1 MKRVIILGAGYAGV
15 EAALTLHKK
24 LKKEPVKI
32 SIIDVHDRHTLLT
45 ELHEVAGNRVDEE
58 SVKVYLKDI
67 FKFTDVEIIRDKI
80 TSIDFE
86 KQNLKS
92 EENQYEYDY
101 LVIGCGSE
109 PAYFGI
115 EGMEENAFTLWSLE
129 DAKKINEHIRTMFH
143 LASKESDS
151 EKRQSYLTFVVG
163 GGGFTGI
170 EMIGELIQ
178 WVPILCKEYNV
189 SRNEVRL
196 IVVEAMDKIL
206 PVLHQ
211 SLIEKAMQYL
221 AKNHIQVL
229 TNSPITKVSA
239 DEILIKGGTSIPT
252 RTLIWTGGIKVNRFI
267 DTLGFP
273 AAPKGRGRIE
283 VNEYTQSTKYPNVF
297 FVGDNSYFVDENG
310 SALPPLVES
319 ALHTGKS
326 AAMNIVNMIHDKPLE
341 KCKPKLHGVMVSI
354 GRKYAVADTMGMRTS
369 GIMAMFIKHMV
380 NVHYQFGIGGFEQ
393 VIRYLKHQFTHK
405 RKDDNLI
412 KKHLTHE
419 TFSFWMVIMRVYLGY
434 MWLMQGIHKYSD
446 GWFSKVSIYAQRVA
460 DGAAD
465 ATAAASQ
472 AADAV
477 ASASQVV
484 DAATGAVLQ
493 GMNLIGQ
500 NTPDWYAWICENII
514 VPNALLF
521 QRLIV
526 ITELGLGIAFIT
538 GAFTFIAA
546 LISIGMNINFLLSTG
561 LWDYWYIVTS
571 IACLGG
577 AGRSFGVDHY
587 LMPWL
592 MRQWRYFVRNKGIKI
607 NI

>member
-1 MKRVIILGAGYAGV
+1 MKRIVVLGAGYAGV

-24 LKKEPVKI
+24 LKNESVKI
-32 SIIDVHDRHTLLT
+32 SIIDIHERHTLLT

-58 SVKVYLKDI
+58 SVKIYLKDI
-67 FKFTDVEIIRDKI
+67 FKFTDVEIIQDKI
-80 TSIDFE
+80 VSIDFE
-86 KQNLKS
+86 KQSLLS
-92 EENQYEYDY
+92 DASQYNYDY
-101 LVIGCGSE
+101 LVVGCGSE

-115 EGMEENAFTLWSLE
+115 EGMEENALTLWSLE
-129 DAKKINEHIRTMFH
+129 DATKINQHIRTMFH
-143 LASKESDS
+143 LAAKEDNP
-151 EKRQSYLTFVVG
+151 EKRKAYLTFVVG

-178 WVPILCKEYNV
+178 WTPVLCKEYNILK
-189 SRNEVRL
+189 SEVQL
-196 IVVEAMDKIL
+196 VVVEAMDKIL

-211 SLIEKAMQYL
+211 SLIEKAMTYL
-221 AKNHIQVL
+221 AKNHIKVM
-229 TNSPITKVSA
+229 TNSPITKV
-239 DEILIKGGTSIPT
+239 DRGEILIKDGSSIPT
-252 RTLIWTGGIKVNRFI
+252 HTLIWTGGIKVNRFV

-273 AAPKGRGRIE
+273 AAAKGRGRIE
-283 VNEYTQSTKYPNVF
+283 VNEYTQSTKNSNVF
-297 FVGDNSYFVDENG
+297 FVGDNSYFIEENG

-326 AAMNIVNMIHDKPLE
+326 AALNIVNMIHGKPLE

-354 GRKYAVADTMGMRTS
+354 GRKYAVADTMGMKTS
-369 GIMAMFIKHMV
+369 GIGAMFIKHMV
-380 NVHYQFGIGGFEQ
+380 NVHYQFGVGGFEQ
-393 VIRYLKHQFTHK
+393 VIRYLKHQFTHQ
-405 RKDDNLI
+405 RKDDHLI
-412 KKHLTHE
+412 KKHLTSE

-434 MWLMQGIHKYSD
+434 MWLMQGIHKYND
-446 GWFSKVSIYAQRVA
+446 GWFSKISIYAQKA
-460 DGAAD
+460 AAGATD
-465 ATAAASQ
+465 ATAAATE
-472 AADAV
+472 AVEAV
-477 ASASQVV
+477 ASASQVA

-500 NTPDWYAWICENII
+500 NTPEWYAWICENVI
-514 VPNALLF
+514 VPNAMFF
-521 QRLIV
+521 QKIIV

-546 LISIGMNINFLLSTG
+546 IVSIGMNINFLLSTG

-587 LMPWL
+587 LMPWF
-592 MRQWRYFVRNKGIKI
+592 MRQWRYFVRNKGVKI